1 MESEKGFIVNGFLFE
16 TAEEAQMAEKE
27 NRQIQFLESKI
38 DYGDLQKVR
47 AIYEK
52 AVRDGVFRTVVGLF
66 YLKGMRDFLVRE
78 ESTLEEVLPK
88 VPVLAGS
95 AAGGTKPVS
104 ENGAGETNP
113 EMESGAGGLK
123 LDPGTGAGG
132 IKTAG
137 TGKSGRMRN
146 NAQEQKKAERDYR
159 FRVSVILN
167 VLLVLAVIAMFVIA
181 LYADQPNILNYERA
195 ITDKYAAWEQE
206 LTEREQAVKEK
217 ELQLFR
223 EGD

>member
-1 MESEKGFIVNGFLFE
+1 MESEKGFVVNGFLFE
-16 TAEEAQMAEKE
+16 TAEEAQAAEKE

-38 DYGDLQKVR
+38 DYGDLPKVR

-78 ESTLEEVLPK
+78 ESALEEVLPK

-104 ENGAGETNP
+104 GNGAGETNP
-113 EMESGAGGLK
+113 ETESGAGGRK
-123 LDPGTGAGG
+123 PDPGTRAGG
-132 IKTAG
+132 IKPAG
-137 TGKSGRMRN
+137 SGTRN
-146 NAQEQKKAERDYR
+146 RVQERKKAERDYR

-223 EGD
+223 ESD